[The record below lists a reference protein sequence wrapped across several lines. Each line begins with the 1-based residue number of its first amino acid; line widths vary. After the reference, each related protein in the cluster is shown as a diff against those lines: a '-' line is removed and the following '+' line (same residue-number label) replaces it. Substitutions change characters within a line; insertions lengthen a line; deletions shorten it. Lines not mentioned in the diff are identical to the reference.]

1 MDGFLPAHKW
11 LGILLSQELP
21 RNSFNIG
28 RLQMKL
34 QKAEVHEDQYMSI
47 ILKIYDSLGEK
58 SKLPGGGDQESK
70 PKMTGS

>member
-1 MDGFLPAHKW
+1 
-11 LGILLSQELP
+11 
-21 RNSFNIG
+21 
-28 RLQMKL
+28 MKL
-34 QKAEVHEDQYMSI
+34 QRAEVHEDQYMSI